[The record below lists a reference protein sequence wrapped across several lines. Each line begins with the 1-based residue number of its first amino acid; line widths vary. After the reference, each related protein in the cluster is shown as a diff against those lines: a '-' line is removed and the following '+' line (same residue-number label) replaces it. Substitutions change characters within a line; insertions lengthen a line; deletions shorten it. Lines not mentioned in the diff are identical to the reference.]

1 MKSFSLWIRGNGV
14 KKTLKSRVMNP
25 DKYIATY
32 EGDANLNMEITIKT
46 GLRVSM
52 SAIGKKEQQME
63 QLQLID

>member
-1 MKSFSLWIRGNGV
+1 
-14 KKTLKSRVMNP
+14 MNP

-46 GLRVSM
+46 RLRVSM